1 MMSANPEVYVMSPN
15 RDVPTRTWNP
25 IEVIENYIAKVP
37 EMDVKFGAWTDEQE
51 GPLTFSLRTSLAATL
66 QDSEQI
72 AITLGTEMDS
82 IAKLIGDEL
91 KNYGFKSVINRLSLD
106 VNPGMYK
113 AAGPN
118 ANGQRLAMYTVEGVY
133 NLSTTES
140 TPGISTPTAAFNQA
154 NRGST
159 GRDSSGAGE
168 VMNQRGTR
176 DHTRGT
182 APAGEKWIKAN
193 PRNEW

>member
-1 MMSANPEVYVMSPN
+1 MIANPEVYVVSPN
-15 RDVPTRTWNP
+15 REIPTRTWNP

-37 EMDVKFGAWTDEQE
+37 EIDVKFGAWTDEQE
-51 GPLTFSLRTSLAATL
+51 GPLTFSLSTSMAATL
-66 QDSEQI
+66 QDSAQI
-72 AITLGTEMDS
+72 AITMGTEMDG

-91 KNYGFKSVINRLSLD
+91 KNYGYKSVIDRLSLD

-176 DHTRGT
+176 NHARGT

>member
-1 MMSANPEVYVMSPN
+1 MMIANPEVYVMSPN

-51 GPLTFSLRTSLAATL
+51 DPITFSLRTSMAATL

-72 AITLGTEMDS
+72 AITMGTEMDGM
-82 IAKLIGDEL
+82 AKLIGDEL
-91 KNYGFKSVINRLSLD
+91 KNYGFKSTIDRLSLD

-118 ANGQRLAMYTVEGVY
+118 ANGQRLAMYTVEGAFTLTVKETA
-133 NLSTTES
+133 LPTL
-140 TPGISTPTAAFNQA
+140 TP
-154 NRGST
+154 
-159 GRDSSGAGE
+159 
-168 VMNQRGTR
+168 M
-176 DHTRGT
+176 
-182 APAGEKWIKAN
+182 
-193 PRNEW
+193 